1 VGGVTAWYM
10 RLTSGHHGAID
21 RLGGL
26 PSHLPP
32 AVPRN
37 PEGRPLRFLAQFECG
52 ERLPLPGGYLH
63 LYQDDPEYDPL
74 PVAVLVPVGAPRNTG
89 GAVEP
94 QPGVRPFDVDW
105 ERRDDP
111 AEATDDDVELTAS
124 KAGGTCYFLDALRPA
139 ERLLLQLRQFPAAFN
154 FGGYTAVV
162 AVSEGS
168 ELRVGLG

>member
-1 VGGVTAWYM
+1 M
-10 RLTSGHHGAID
+10 RLVPGHHGALD

-32 AVPRN
+32 VFPRN
-37 PEGRPLRFLAQFECG
+37 PEGRPLRFLAQFACG

-63 LYQDDPEYDPL
+63 LYQDDAEYDPL
-74 PVAVLVPVGAPRNTG
+74 PVAVLVPASALENAGRAG
-89 GAVEP
+89 EP
-94 QPGVRPFDVDW
+94 QPGVLPFDVTW

-111 AEATDDDVELTAS
+111 AEASDDDVELTAS
-124 KAGGTCYFLDALRPA
+124 KAGGTCYFFDALRPG
-139 ERLLLQLRQFPAAFN
+139 ERMLLQVRQFPAGFN

-162 AVSEGS
+162 AVSEGG